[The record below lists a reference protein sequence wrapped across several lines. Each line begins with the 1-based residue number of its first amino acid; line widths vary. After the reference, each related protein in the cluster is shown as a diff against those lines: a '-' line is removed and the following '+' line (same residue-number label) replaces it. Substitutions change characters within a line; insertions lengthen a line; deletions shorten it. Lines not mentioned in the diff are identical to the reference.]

1 MAKFKNVSG
10 EDLLVP
16 HPAGGQRLVLAG
28 ATHDDADMI
37 GEPCQESIWQPVKP
51 SSKAADNDSQEG

>member
-10 EDLLVP
+10 VDLLVP
-16 HPAGGQRLVLAG
+16 HPTGGQRLVLAG

-51 SSKAADNDSQEG
+51 SSKTAEDSQEG